1 MATEREK
8 KKRIIG
14 CNEIFLRLPWQNLYK
29 RYEAVIN
36 VIVHFFYCANAVRD
50 NFDSIS
56 NNDDKILN
64 STWCTTQWTYFL
76 YTINI
81 YSSVWK
87 V

>member
-36 VIVHFFYCANAVRD
+36 VIVHFFYCANAVRAV
-50 NFDSIS
+50 
-56 NNDDKILN
+56 ILILF
-64 STWCTTQWTYFL
+64 QIMMIKFWTALDVQHNELIFYIL
-76 YTINI
+76 
-81 YSSVWK
+81 
-87 V
+87 